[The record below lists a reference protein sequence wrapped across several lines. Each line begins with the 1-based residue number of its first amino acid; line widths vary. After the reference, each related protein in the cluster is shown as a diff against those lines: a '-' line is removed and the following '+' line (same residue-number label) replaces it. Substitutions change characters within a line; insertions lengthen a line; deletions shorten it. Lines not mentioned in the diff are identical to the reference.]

1 MTPTPRACRA
11 AAALAGR
18 RRRRCRRRRL
28 TPSAPLL
35 AVPSSSPSSIGS
47 SSLHVRYD
55 VVQGIKLTES
65 YTITQWAPNIK
76 NKAFLLRNHRLFC
89 LEEAHIRAC
98 LLNPG
103 WSMHTSGQG
112 VLVGAA
118 WWKSMSESRQRQR
131 TPGALLE

>member
-76 NKAFLLRNHRLFC
+76 NKAFLLRNHRYNVW
-89 LEEAHIRAC
+89 RR
-98 LLNPG
+98 
-103 WSMHTSGQG
+103 HTSGPACSIRVGRCIRQG
-112 VLVGAA
+112 KGC
-118 WWKSMSESRQRQR
+118 WWGRRGGSPCPRVVSGSARQARY
-131 TPGALLE
+131 